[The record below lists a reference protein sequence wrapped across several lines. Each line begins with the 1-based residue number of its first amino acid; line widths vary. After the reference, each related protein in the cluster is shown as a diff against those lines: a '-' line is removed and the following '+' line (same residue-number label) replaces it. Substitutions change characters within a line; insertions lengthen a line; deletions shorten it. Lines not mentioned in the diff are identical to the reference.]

1 MTVSLPA
8 IRSESFSHPSDA
20 ASKAAMAAVASAAAP
35 FVVAA
40 REWTKAM
47 GTVAA
52 MTTGATTLVAVA
64 MAVGMRFT
72 PAGMFPI
79 RRV

>member
-1 MTVSLPA
+1 
-8 IRSESFSHPSDA
+8 
-20 ASKAAMAAVASAAAP
+20 MAAVASAAAP

>member
-1 MTVSLPA
+1 
-8 IRSESFSHPSDA
+8 
-20 ASKAAMAAVASAAAP
+20 MAAVASAAGTFASTAAP
-35 FVVAA
+35 IVVAA
-40 REWTKAM
+40 REWTKVM
-47 GTVAA
+47 VTVAT
-52 MTTGATTLVAVA
+52 MTTGAATLVAVA